1 MNGLVKDGLLLCLKK
16 GAITIKEKEK
26 SLKKDNLDKVKKGQ
40 VYKKVLDSFPDAE
53 LIDIE
58 NQGLEN
64 D

>member
-1 MNGLVKDGLLLCLKK
+1 
-16 GAITIKEKEK
+16 
-26 SLKKDNLDKVKKGQ
+26 LDKVKKGQ